1 MFKINYGSP
10 AILNPQVIAL
20 GSQMAIIQLHME
32 ANMKK
37 YFPFQYQM
45 MKAMQAAMEKGSAR

>member
-10 AILNPQVIAL
+10 AVLNPQVIAL

-37 YFPFQYQM
+37 YFPIQYQM
-45 MKAMQAAMEKGSAR
+45 MRAMQAAMEKG